1 MASRNEFDQL
11 TPGEK
16 RALLK
21 QLLERGAPT
30 GAASPSKDGVG
41 PGPNGVRD
49 TGPARRPASELPV
62 PSSAQERMWFLH
74 QLAPGAASY
83 NIARAVELS
92 GAVDARVLEAAL
104 RQLLARHEALRSVFP
119 SSEGRPLL
127 VMRPVPEQVLTTEEL
142 TAGAEQEALLSRRLR
157 EEATRPFDVEH
168 GPLHRFHL
176 FRLSPQRYV
185 FELVLHHLVL
195 DGWSYNVLMRELG
208 ELYTALGRQQAPRLA
223 PLPLEYADFAA
234 WQRTPAAQEREA
246 PHLEYWKRQLADA
259 PHVLELPTD
268 KPRPA
273 VRSEEGV
280 QTEPRPL
287 PASLTEALRAL
298 CRERQVTPFMV
309 LYAAFA
315 ALLHR
320 YSGQTDFC
328 VGTPVAGRTHLS
340 LEGVVGLFINTVVL
354 RSAVTSRTPFSTL
367 LSQARKTVLASYA
380 HQEAPF
386 ERVVEALQVERSL
399 GRTPL
404 VQVMFDLYQEE
415 RSLAEALPGLAAR
428 PVHVDTGTSQFD
440 LSLTVLESAAGFTLT
455 VQYSTELFE
464 AGTVQRMLEHYVR
477 LLEHALRAPDT
488 HVGALSL
495 LSPSERQQLLFSFND
510 TERPFDSEAT
520 LVSLFE
526 AQVERTPEAL
536 AVVAPDGSLT
546 FRELAEQASRLAAH
560 LVAAGAR
567 PESIVGLC
575 LERSLDAVVSLLAIF
590 MSGAGCLPLE
600 ASHPAARRAA
610 LLRQSGARL
619 VVSRPA
625 LFSGA
630 ELEVPL
636 VSPDMRGQEA
646 VLSAPPPRARAED
659 LAYLLYTSGSTGEPK
674 GAELTHRN
682 IVHAFASFDP
692 YYVTQPGDCWVACGS
707 FSFDMHLEEV
717 LFSLTRGARTVLR
730 EVGPLGLARDI
741 VRHGIT
747 HTVITPSSLS
757 TALEEPGALDA
768 FRSMKMI
775 ALGGE
780 SIPEQLVQQL
790 ALSRTSLINAYGPT
804 ETTIC
809 VVAEQVRAGQPVRL
823 GKPLARS
830 RAYVLDALGQPV
842 PLGVPGELYIGGLG
856 LGRGY
861 HGRPDLTAER
871 FVPDPFSGTPG
882 ARLYRTGDRVRWNP
896 DGSLSFLGRSDFQ
909 VKVRGVRV
917 ELEEVEAALLRQSG
931 VRQASVIT
939 RGSGRDMRLEAFLV
953 LENDSALAS
962 LRQSLARALPE
973 AMVPSRFHALSS
985 LPFTSSGKVDRKAL
999 AALPTEAAEA
1009 LSQGEPPRGPVEE
1022 LLAQLFCQVLGVEAV
1037 RREDNFFHLGGHS
1050 LSATRLV
1057 ARVRQAFGVELPLTA
1072 LFSSPS
1078 VAGLAHELSLLQGHG
1093 SVELPA
1099 PTPRPAD
1106 APPVLSPAQ
1115 ERLWFIQQLQPDSSA
1130 YHMPEAVELSGPLD
1144 SLALK
1149 QALRW
1154 LLARHPVLRL
1164 AVPSVEGTP
1173 APRLLPLPEQVLHRE
1188 SLSELPDASSHLEA
1202 RLRQEVDR
1210 SFDMAQGPLH
1220 RCWLW
1225 ELGPER
1231 HVLLLVFHH
1240 LLVDG
1245 LSLDILM
1252 RELGQAYSA
1261 FLLHREPSLPP
1272 VRLDNS
1278 SVALWLRSHPVLSR
1292 EQSQLDFWKRQLS
1305 DAPALLQ
1312 LPTDKPRPSVL
1323 SHQGGFRGYHPLPD
1337 SLSLA
1342 LRTFCRQHQ
1351 ATPFMVLYSAFAAL
1365 LHRYSGQDD
1374 FCVGTPVSGRTHPST
1389 EDVVGLLLNTVVLRS
1404 RLQPDASFSSLVA
1417 QVRSSTLEAIA
1428 HQDVPFERL
1437 VSALGVERSPSHS
1450 PLFQVMFDLNRVEHS
1465 LAGAFPGIQS
1475 LRRKLEFF
1483 NSPFDLTL
1491 TAIESPEGYE
1501 LFFQYSTE
1509 LFEAGTVQR
1518 MLEHYVRLLEHAL
1531 RAPDTHVGALSL
1543 LSPSERQ
1550 QLLFSFNDTERPFD
1564 SEATLVSL
1572 FEAQV
1577 ERTPEALAVVAPD
1590 GSLTFRELAEQ
1601 ASRLA
1606 AHLVAAGARP
1616 ESIVGLCLERSLESV
1631 VAPLAILMSGAACLP
1646 LEASHPAAR
1655 RASLLRQSGALLVIS
1670 RPALFSGVELE
1681 VPLLS
1686 PDVRAQDVRV
1696 QEAVLSAPP
1705 PRARADNLAYLLY
1718 TSGSTGE
1725 PKGVGLSHLN
1735 LVHAFASFDEHYATR
1750 PGDCW
1755 SASTSPSFDVHL
1767 EELFFCLTRG
1777 ARLLLRDVGPLGLAR
1792 DIVRHGITHV
1802 PITPSSLSTALEEPG
1817 ALEAFRSLSV
1827 LILGGEALPPQL
1839 VQQLALS
1846 RTRLLNMYGPTETT
1860 LGIISERILLGQPI
1874 RLGKPLAR
1882 SRAYVLDALGQPV
1895 PLGVPGEL
1903 YIGGLGLGRGYH
1915 GRPDLTAERFVPDP
1929 FSGTPGARLYRTG
1942 DRVRW
1947 NPDGSLSF
1955 LGRSDFQV
1963 KVRGVRIELE
1973 EVEAAL
1979 LRQSGVRQAS
1989 VITRGSGRD
1998 MRLEAFLVLEND
2010 SALASLRQSL
2020 ARALPE
2026 AMVPS
2031 RFHALSSLPFT
2042 SSGKVDRKA
2051 LAALAVDS
2059 GPTVMEGEAPRGH
2072 MEELLAQLF
2081 CQVLGVESVRREDN
2095 FFHLGGH
2102 SLSATRL
2109 VARVRQAFGVELP
2122 LTAFFSSPT
2131 VARLA
2136 HELSLLQGHGS
2147 IELPAPTALPEG
2159 APPVLSPAQ
2168 ERLWFIQQ
2176 LQPDSSAY
2184 HMPEAVEL
2192 SGPLDSLAL
2201 EQALRSLLARHPVLR
2216 LAVPSVDGTPAPRLL
2231 PLPEQVLHHE
2241 SADALSGEP
2250 ESLNRWLREKA
2261 LEPFSMESG
2270 PLYRFRLLRLGS
2282 ERHVLLLVF
2291 HHLLVDGLSLDI
2303 LMRELGQAYSAFR
2316 QHREPSLPPVRLD
2329 NSSVALWLRSQ
2340 PVLSRE
2346 QSQLDFWKHQLS
2358 DAPALLQLPTDKPR
2372 PSVLSHQG
2380 GFSGFHPLPSAL
2392 SQSLLAFCRQHQATP
2407 FMVLYSA
2414 FAALLHR
2421 YSGQDDFCVGTPV
2434 SGRTH
2439 PSSEDVVGLLL
2450 NTVVLRSRLQPDA
2463 SFSSL
2468 VSDVRAS
2475 SLEAFAH
2482 QDVPFERLVSA
2493 LGVERNTSHTP
2504 LFQVVFNLNRV
2515 EHALADALP
2524 GLHARPLQPDALGS
2538 PFELSFVVTESDQG
2552 YTLACRYSTELFEAG
2567 TIHRMLGHYQQL
2579 LAHALRVPDT
2589 RIDALSLLT
2598 DAERHRLL
2606 VEWNE
2611 THVGSSADACLH
2623 TLIEAQVARAPDVA
2637 AVRLGDEVL
2646 TYGELNRRANQLAH
2660 HLRRLG
2666 VGPEVRV
2673 GLGLE
2678 RSVEMVVGVL
2688 GILKAGGAYVP
2699 LDPSAPK
2706 ERLAFMLRDS
2716 RAPVLVT
2723 RRNLADSLSAPGV
2736 RMLCLDTHA
2745 PELALEPESNPLP
2758 LSGPEHLA
2766 YVIYTSGSTG
2776 MPKGVMIQHR
2786 SVVNLLAALEAA
2798 VYAGT
2803 QAPLRVSL
2811 NAPLS
2816 FDASV
2821 KQLIQL
2827 AHGHTLC
2834 IVPEEARGDVSA
2846 MLSCIERYRLDVLD
2860 CSPAH
2865 LRLLLDEGLGARPE
2879 SSPRRVLVGG
2889 EALSASTWAVLAH
2902 HPHIT
2907 FFNVYGPTECTVDTT
2922 ACAASSRP
2930 EGPSIGRPLRDVR
2943 VYVLDRNL
2951 HPVPV
2956 GVPGELFVGGAGLG
2970 RGYQERPDL
2979 TAEKFIPDPFS
2990 STPGARLYRTGDRV
3004 RYLPDGHLEY
3014 LERIDFQVKVRGF
3027 RIELGEVEAVLGQHP
3042 AVSEASVVV
3051 HEASPGD
3058 KRLVAFVVLGGAP
3071 VPEDELRA
3079 WLRKSLPEYMVPAA
3093 LVPLERMP
3101 LSRHG
3106 KVDRKALAVL
3116 AANVGS
3122 AATDGES
3129 PRGPVEELLA
3139 QLFCQVLGVETVRRE
3154 DDFFHLGGHSLTA
3167 TRLVARVRQAFGVE
3181 LPLVALFTSPT
3192 VAGLARELSSRQ
3204 GHGSAELPAPTPRP
3218 ADAPPVLSF
3227 AQERMWFLQQLRP
3240 DSHAYHIDGAV
3251 EIEGPL
3257 QVDALE
3263 QALRWLLER
3272 HPVLRLAVP
3281 SREGNPAPVLLPAP
3295 DRVLQLESLAEF
3307 PEPGARLAER
3317 LRQEVDRPFDMARGP
3332 LFRFWLWRLSS
3343 ERHALLLVFHH
3354 LLVDGSSMGILL
3366 RELGQAYSAFLQHQP
3381 PVLPAV
3387 LLDNSDIASW
3397 QRAPALLARE
3407 EAQLDYW
3414 RRQLSDA
3421 PRLLQL
3427 PTDKPRPSVLSDKGA
3442 STSSFRLPDS
3452 LSLALGALCRQHQ
3465 VTPFMVLHAAFSAL
3479 LFRYSGQQDM
3489 CVGVP
3494 VSGRTHPSSES
3505 VVGLFVNTVVLRS
3518 HLHPD
3523 ASFSSLLSQV
3533 RSTSLDAFAHQ
3544 DVPFEKLINSLGVE
3558 RSTSHSPLFQ
3568 VMFDLNRAEH
3578 SLADALPGLQVHPLR
3593 QDILSSPFDL
3603 SLTAVES
3610 PEGYEFFFQYSTEL
3624 FEAGTVQRMLE
3635 HYVRLLEHALRA
3647 PDTHVGALSLLSPS
3661 ERQQVLFSFNDTERP
3676 FDSEATLVSLFLAQA
3691 ERTPDAPA
3699 VVAPAGT
3706 LTFRELAEQSSRLAA
3721 HLAAAGAR
3729 PESIIGL
3736 CLERSLDAV
3745 VSLLAIFMSGAG
3757 CLPLEASHPA
3767 ARRAALL
3774 RQSGAHLVLSRP
3786 VLFSGVELPVPL
3798 VSPDVRAQEAVLASP
3813 PPRARA
3819 ENLAYLLYTSGSTG
3833 EPKGVE
3839 LTHRN
3844 VVHCFAAFDP
3854 YYATQ
3859 PGDCWACSGSLSF
3872 DIHLEEVLFSLTRGA
3887 RTVLREVG
3895 PLGLGRDIVRHG
3907 ITHTVITPSSLATAL
3922 EEPDALAAFRSL
3934 KVLVTG
3940 GEVLPD
3946 PLVQQLA
3953 LTKTKL
3959 VNTYGPTETSINVVA
3974 EHTLPERPVRLG
3986 RPLDRCR
3993 IYVLDER
4000 GEPVPPGVPGELY
4013 IGGTPLGRGY
4023 RGRPDLT
4030 AERFVPDPFSGTP
4043 GARLYRTGD
4052 RVRWNSDGSLSF
4064 LGRSDFQVKVRG
4076 VRIEL
4081 EEVEAALLRQSGV
4094 RQAAVITRGSGR
4106 DMRLEA
4112 FLVLENDSALA
4123 SLRQSLARSLP
4134 EAMVPSRFH
4143 ARTSLPFTSSG
4154 KVDRK
4159 ALAALPVDAAPEAL
4173 TQGEPPRGPV
4183 EELLAQLFR
4192 QVLGVETV
4200 SREDDFFH
4208 LGGHSLS
4215 ATRLVARV
4223 RQAFGVE
4230 LPLTTLFSSPSV
4242 AGLAHALS
4250 LLQGHGSAELPAPT
4264 PRPADAPPVLSFA
4277 QERMW
4282 FLQQLQPDSHAYH
4295 IDGALEV
4302 EGPLQID
4309 ALEQALHWLLERHP
4323 VLRLAVS
4330 AYEGQPLPRVLPVPD
4345 RVLQQES
4352 LAERPDASSR
4362 LMARLRLEVDRP
4374 FDMAQGPL
4382 FRFWL
4387 WRLSPERH
4395 ALLLVFHHLL
4405 VDGLSLDILMRELGQ
4420 AYSAFLQHQ
4429 PPILPAVL
4437 LDNSDIASWQRA
4449 PALLAREEAQL
4460 DYWRRQLSDAP
4471 RLLQLPTDKPRPSV
4485 LSDKGAS
4492 TSSFHLPESLSQA
4505 LGALCRQHQVTPFM
4519 VLHAAFSALLFRYC
4533 GQQDLCVGVPVSG
4546 RTHPSSESVVG
4557 LFVNTVVLRSHLRSD
4572 ASFSSLLS
4580 QVRSTSLDAFAHQ
4593 DVPFEKLVSTLGVE
4607 RSTSHSPLVQV
4618 AFVWNRLGHAMA
4630 DALPGL
4636 TTRAIELSSTASKF
4650 DLALIVLENGPSLEI
4665 SADFSTEL
4673 FEPGTVRRMQ
4683 EHYVRLLEHVLHAPD
4698 TRLDAL
4704 PLLSEPEREQVVRSF
4719 NETWRPFDTEATHA
4733 SLFQAQAA
4741 STPEALALS
4750 ARDGTF
4756 TYRQLDERATA
4767 LAHHLAALGAGPES
4781 VIGVCLERSSE
4792 LLVSLLAILKAGA
4805 AYLPLEV
4812 AHPASRRTALLRSAG
4827 ARWVVARPESFPE
4840 PLEGLTR
4847 VAPDARGASAP
4858 LRPAAPEN
4866 LALVLFTSG
4875 STGEPKAVALTHRN
4889 LCHLFAAADT
4899 GYPSRPGDTTL
4910 AAASVA
4916 FDVHV
4921 AELLYPLARGARVV
4935 LRETG
4940 PLGMARDILQHRATH
4955 LLATPSVITA
4965 ALEEPEAPDAF
4976 RQLTHL
4982 QLGGEAPPESLV
4994 QRLATGQLRL
5004 LNGYGP
5010 SENTC
5015 FTTLSPLVP
5024 GVPIRLGRPLDR
5036 VRLYVLDGLGQPT
5049 PPGVPGELYIGG
5061 EGLSRGYQG
5070 RPALTA
5076 ERFVPD
5082 PFSGT
5087 PGARLYRTGDRVR
5100 WNDDGT
5106 LGFLGRTD
5114 FQVKVRGVRIELE
5127 EVEAALLR
5135 QPGVRQAVVLARPH
5149 GRELRLEGFVAFAD
5163 DTALTGEALRQ
5174 ALAAVLP
5181 DAMVPSR
5188 LTVLSTLPLTPN
5200 GKVDRKALAAL
5211 PMEAPEAL
5219 PQGEPPRGPVEE
5231 LLAQL
5236 FCQVLGVE
5244 TVRRED
5250 DFFHL
5255 GGHSLSATRLVAR
5268 VRQSFGV
5275 ELPLTALFSSPTV
5288 AGLAARLGTAPG
5300 RKTERLLPPTG
5311 ERPSRVPASLVQERL
5326 WYALQLP
5333 EAPPFVV
5340 LLASVLEGAL
5350 DADALETALAAV
5362 VERNETLRTTFLLQ
5376 GETLFAQVNAETRPR
5391 LSRMDLSHLPP
5402 EESLSVA
5409 NDIAT
5414 RHGRQHFDL
5423 ARGPLY
5429 RFELLQMNA
5438 EGTRHVLIASL
5449 SHLVMDGLGMQAFL
5463 DELATAYRATLAG
5476 QSPALPPAVV
5486 QYSDFARWQRA
5497 PEHLR
5502 QLEESLESWKQAL
5515 ANAPPVLDLPLDFP
5529 RRAPALNANMR
5540 PVRLTLR
5547 AEHVTALKA
5556 LARQEGVST
5565 FTALLALTQA
5575 WLHRLSAQEHVVV
5588 ASPFSGR
5595 LLPETER
5602 MVGYF
5607 ANVLPL
5613 CTDVSGNPS
5622 FRTLLK
5628 RSRDVVLH
5636 ATTHQEVP
5644 FKRIVD
5650 AVQPDADRTA
5660 PPLAQALLMLDT
5672 FSAPGFAGLAMS
5684 DLEGEGIIPAYDVV
5698 VHLLEKTGGTLECT
5712 LATDGALFTPRT
5724 AERMSGAFEQLL
5736 SEVVRAPDAP
5746 LSRLS
5751 LLSPSQRAQVLES
5764 LDGGTHQV
5772 PAGACV
5778 HTLFEAQVRRTP
5790 DAPAVAHGPLTWS
5803 YAELNARAN
5812 LLASRLVAQG
5822 LRPEERVGVVMEP
5835 SAQGLAVLLGI
5846 LKAGGAYVPL
5856 DPGWPEPRKRLAL
5869 ERAGVKRLW
5878 VDAALKEAHEG
5889 LVPLVEVPPQPEQLA
5904 GESGPGPRAVPDSQL
5919 AYIIFTSGST
5929 GEPKGVM
5936 VEHRSVVNHNLAIAV
5951 RFGLRPGDRML
5962 QFAPLSFDAAAEDL
5976 YPPLAVGAT
5985 VVMRNGLLPAHAL
5998 TPYLEQ
6004 EDITVISLP
6013 PTYIEEWIRQMDALG
6028 QRVPARLHLLA
6039 PGGDVLKRE
6048 TYEGWLR
6055 VGGAHAPWL
6064 NVYGP
6069 TECTI
6074 TSATCDIPGAEG
6086 VGTAATFPIGRPIPR
6101 VRIYLLDEYLEP
6113 VLPGLP
6119 GKVYIGGAAL
6129 SRGYLGAPE
6138 MTAER
6143 FVPDPFA
6150 AEPGARMYHT
6160 GDLARMQSDGRLR
6173 FLGRAD
6179 HQVKIR
6185 GFRVELS
6192 EIENCL
6198 RRFPEVEEA
6207 VVLARTSAAGLQQL
6221 CAWVQ
6226 APTSVRADALRAH
6239 VAAELP
6245 AYMVPAAFVVL
6256 ERLPV
6261 NNNGKVDRQA
6271 LPSPESV
6278 PTTEPENAE
6287 AMQEMAFRSTL
6298 EMRLQRLWSELLHQP
6313 DVGPEDDFF
6322 QLGGDSL
6329 LAMRMLGRMEE
6340 EFGMPVPLATLFQTP
6355 VLKDTADALQELLA
6369 EGGSPSS
6376 VVRLHG
6382 PDVPADAPALFLF
6395 HPGDGELHY
6404 YRHLTP
6410 LLEPRLRCFGIQAPE
6425 TISQRTFATFAERIE
6440 AYVADIRAVQP
6451 HGPYRLLGYSFGGYP
6466 AYGVAAALEAAG
6478 ERVELLAMIDTITT
6492 DIMKEVEPVR
6502 LAPELGI
6509 ATMFE
6514 VMDANLE
6521 RELAPLSQEARWEH
6535 VAARARERGAVAA
6548 HFTGKDLARMSRMI
6562 DEVLPPQISGWPVPR
6577 LEHARLLFFRASST
6591 PTKDET
6597 LGWSQYV
6604 PRERIELVVLPGG
6617 HSSALE
6623 QPGVRELVSR
6633 LLAALG

>member
-1 MASRNEFDQL
+1 MASRNELDQL

-21 QLLERGAPT
+21 QLLERGPQK
-30 GAASPSKDGVG
+30 AAL
-41 PGPNGVRD
+41 NAARD
-49 TGPARRPASELPV
+49 TGPVRRPANAPPV

-83 NIARAVELS
+83 NIPRAVELR
-92 GAVDARVLEAAL
+92 GALEAQVLEAAL
-104 RQLLARHEALRSVFP
+104 QQLLARHEALRSVFP

-127 VMRPVPEQVLTTEEL
+127 AMRPVPARVLVTEDL
-142 TAGAEQEALLSRRLR
+142 TDEAGQDTRLSRRLH

-168 GPLHRFHL
+168 GPLYRFHL
-176 FRLSPQRYV
+176 FRLAPDRHV
-185 FELVLHHLVL
+185 FGLVIHHLVL

-208 ELYTALGRQQAPRLA
+208 GLYSALSRQQAPQLA

-234 WQRTPAAQEREA
+234 WQRTPAATEREA
-246 PHLEYWKRQLADA
+246 PHLDYWKQQLADA

-273 VRSEEGV
+273 VRKEEGV

-287 PASLTEALRAL
+287 PPSLTEAVRAL

-309 LYAAFA
+309 FHAAFA

-320 YSGQTDFC
+320 YSRQTDFC
-328 VGTPVAGRTHLS
+328 VGTPVAGRTHLAV
-340 LEGVVGLFINTVVL
+340 EGLVGLFINTVVL
-354 RSAVTSRTPFSTL
+354 RGTVTSHTPFSSL
-367 LSQARKTVLASYA
+367 LSQSRERVLAAYA

-415 RSLAEALPGLAAR
+415 RSLAEALSGLSAR

-440 LSLTVLESAAGFTLT
+440 LSLTVIESAAGFTLT

-464 AGTVQRMLEHYVR
+464 AGTIQRMLEHYPR
-477 LLEHALRAPDT
+477 LLAHALRAPGT
-488 HVGALSL
+488 HVGALAL
-495 LSPSERQQLLFSFND
+495 LSEAEREQLLVSFND

-520 LVSLFE
+520 LVSLFLE
-526 AQVERTPEAL
+526 QAARTPEAT
-536 AVVAPDGSLT
+536 AVVASDGTLS
-546 FRELAEQASRLAAH
+546 FRELAGQASRLAAH
-560 LVAAGAR
+560 LSAAGAR
-567 PESIVGLC
+567 PESVVGLC
-575 LERSLDAVVSLLAIF
+575 LERSLDAVVSLLAIL

-600 ASHPAARRAA
+600 ASHPATRRAA

-619 VVSRPA
+619 VVSRPE

-630 ELEVPL
+630 ELTVPL
-636 VSPDMRGQEA
+636 VSPDVRAHEA
-646 VLSAPPPRARAED
+646 VPSAPLHRARAEN

-692 YYVTQPGDCWVACGS
+692 YYVTQPGECWAACGS
-707 FSFDMHLEEV
+707 FTFDMHLEEV

-747 HTVITPSSLS
+747 HAVLTPSSLT
-757 TALEEPGALDA
+757 TALEEPGALEA

-780 SIPEQLVQQL
+780 AIPEQLVQQL
-790 ALSRTSLINAYGPT
+790 ALTRTSLINAYGPT

-809 VVAEQVRAGQPVRL
+809 VVAEPVLPGQPVRL
-823 GKPLARS
+823 GQPLARS
-830 RAYVLDALGQPV
+830 RAYVLDELGQPV
-842 PLGVPGELYIGGLG
+842 PIGVPGELYIGGQG

-861 HGRPDLTAER
+861 RGRPELTAER
-871 FVPDPFSGTPG
+871 FVPDPFSSTPG
-882 ARLYRTGDRVRWNP
+882 ARLYRTGDRARWSA
-896 DGSLSFLGRSDFQ
+896 DGALSFLGRSDFQ

-917 ELEEVEAALLRQSG
+917 ELEEVEAALLRQPG
-931 VRQASVIT
+931 VRQAAVIT

-953 LENDSALAS
+953 LESETAPGS
-962 LRQSLARALPE
+962 VRQSLARSLPE
-973 AMVPSRFHALSS
+973 AMVPSRFHALSV
-985 LPFTSSGKVDRKAL
+985 LPFTTSGKVDRKAL
-999 AALPTEAAEA
+999 AALPVEAPESSA
-1009 LSQGEPPRGPVEE
+1009 QGEPPRGPVEE
-1022 LLAQLFCQVLGVEAV
+1022 LLAQLFGQVLGAETV
-1037 RREDNFFHLGGHS
+1037 RREDSFFHLGGHS

-1057 ARVRQAFGVELPLTA
+1057 ARVRQAFGVELPLAA

-1078 VAGLAHELSLLQGHG
+1078 VAGLAQELSQRQGHG
-1093 SVELPA
+1093 PAELPA
-1099 PTPRPAD
+1099 PTPLPVD

-1144 SLALK
+1144 SNALE

-1164 AVPSVEGTP
+1164 AIPAHDGAP
-1173 APRLLPLPEQVLHRE
+1173 APLLLPLPEQVLLHE
-1188 SLSELPDASSHLEA
+1188 SPGDMTEASAS
-1202 RLRQEVDR
+1202 LRQEVDR
-1210 SFDMAQGPLH
+1210 PFDVARGPLY
-1220 RCWLW
+1220 RFRL
-1225 ELGPER
+1225 LKLAPER

-1245 LSLDILM
+1245 LSLDVLM
-1252 RELGQAYSA
+1252 RELAQAYAS
-1261 FLLHREPSLPP
+1261 FLQHRPPSLPP
-1272 VRLDNS
+1272 VLLDNS
-1278 SVALWLRSHPVLSR
+1278 SVALWLRSQPVLSR
-1292 EQSQLDFWKRQLS
+1292 QDSQLDFWKRQLS

-1323 SHQGGFRGYHPLPD
+1323 SHQGGFHGYHPLPAA
-1337 SLSLA
+1337 LSHE
-1342 LRTFCRQHQ
+1342 LRAFCRQHQ
-1351 ATPFMVLYSAFAAL
+1351 ATPFMVLYAAFASL

-1374 FCVGTPVSGRTHPST
+1374 FCVGTPVSGRTHPSV
-1389 EDVVGLLLNTVVLRS
+1389 EGVVGLLLNTVVLRT
-1404 RLQPDASFSSLVA
+1404 RFPQDASFSSLLS

-1437 VSALGVERSPSHS
+1437 VSALGIERSTSHS

-1465 LAGAFPGIQS
+1465 LASAFPGLQG
-1475 LRRKLEFF
+1475 LRQKLEFF

-1518 MLEHYVRLLEHAL
+1518 MLEHYVRLLEHAV
-1531 RAPDTHVGALSL
+1531 RAPGTRVGALSL
-1543 LSPSERQ
+1543 LSEAERQ
-1550 QLLFSFNDTERPFD
+1550 QVLRSFNDTERPFD
-1564 SEATLVSL
+1564 SEATVVSL
-1572 FEAQV
+1572 FLEQAA
-1577 ERTPEALAVVAPD
+1577 RTPDAPAVVAPE
-1590 GSLTFRELAEQ
+1590 GTLTFRELSERS
-1601 ASRLA
+1601 SRLA
-1606 AHLVAAGARP
+1606 AHLSAAGAGP
-1616 ESIVGLCLERSLESV
+1616 ESVVGLCLERSLDAV
-1631 VAPLAILMSGAACLP
+1631 VVPLAILMSGAGCLP

-1655 RASLLRQSGALLVIS
+1655 RAALLRQSGARLVVS
-1670 RPALFSGVELE
+1670 RPERFSGVALD
-1681 VPLLS
+1681 VPLVS
-1686 PDVRAQDVRV
+1686 PEAGVDAAASPPHRAH
-1696 QEAVLSAPP
+1696 AG
-1705 PRARADNLAYLLY
+1705 NLAYLLY

-1725 PKGVGLSHLN
+1725 PKGVELTHRN
-1735 LVHAFASFDEHYATR
+1735 LVHAFAAFEPYYATQ

-1755 SASTSPSFDVHL
+1755 AASTSPSFDVHL
-1767 EELFFCLTRG
+1767 EELFFSLTRG
-1777 ARLLLRDVGPLGLAR
+1777 ARIVLREVGPLGLAR
-1792 DIVRHGITHV
+1792 DILRHGITHV
-1802 PITPSSLSTALEEPG
+1802 PITPSSLATALEEPG
-1817 ALEAFRSLSV
+1817 ALESFRSLKV
-1827 LILGGEALPPQL
+1827 LILGGEALPEQL
-1839 VQQLALS
+1839 VQQLALT
-1846 RTRLLNMYGPTETT
+1846 RTSLLNMYGPTETT
-1860 LGIISERILLGQPI
+1860 LGIISERVLPGQPV
-1874 RLGKPLAR
+1874 RLGRPLAR
-1882 SRAYVLDALGQPV
+1882 SCAYVLDAHGQPV
-1895 PLGVPGEL
+1895 PAGVPGEL
-1903 YIGGLGLGRGYH
+1903 YIGGQGLGRGYR

-1929 FSGTPGARLYRTG
+1929 FSGDPGARLYRTG

-1947 NPDGSLSF
+1947 NGDGSLSF
-1955 LGRSDFQV
+1955 LGRTDFQV

-1979 LRQSGVRQAS
+1979 LRQSGVRQAAA
-1989 VITRGSGRD
+1989 ITLGSGRD
-1998 MRLEAFLVLEND
+1998 MRLEAFVVLENEP
-2010 SALASLRQSL
+2010 ALASLRQSL
-2020 ARALPE
+2020 ARALPG

-2031 RFHALSSLPFT
+2031 RFHVLPSLPFS
-2042 SSGKVDRKA
+2042 SSGKVDRKV
-2051 LAALAVDS
+2051 LSSLAVDA
-2059 GPTVMEGEAPRGH
+2059 GPMATEGGTPRGYV
-2072 MEELLAQLF
+2072 EELLAQLF
-2081 CQVLGVESVRREDN
+2081 GQVLGVETVRREDS

-2122 LTAFFSSPT
+2122 LTALFSSPT
-2131 VARLA
+2131 VAGLA
-2136 HELSLLQGHGS
+2136 QELSQRQGHGPA
-2147 IELPAPTALPEG
+2147 ELPAPTPLPAD

-2176 LQPDSSAY
+2176 LKPDSSAY

-2192 SGPLDSLAL
+2192 SGPLDSNAL
-2201 EQALRSLLARHPVLR
+2201 EQTLRWLLARHPVLR
-2216 LAVPSVDGTPAPRLL
+2216 LAVPAHDGAPAPVLL
-2231 PLPEQVLHHE
+2231 PLPEQVLLHE
-2241 SADALSGEP
+2241 SAEAPFNAEALD
-2250 ESLNRWLREKA
+2250 RWLREKA
-2261 LEPFSMESG
+2261 LEPFSMETG
-2270 PLYRFRLLRLGS
+2270 PLHRFRLLKLAP

-2291 HHLLVDGLSLDI
+2291 HHLLVDGLSLDV
-2303 LMRELGQAYSAFR
+2303 LMRELGQAYASFL
-2316 QHREPSLPPVRLD
+2316 QHQPPALPPVLLD

-2346 QSQLDFWKHQLS
+2346 AAQLDFWKRQLS

-2380 GFSGFHPLPSAL
+2380 GFSGFHPLPAAL
-2392 SQSLLAFCRQHQATP
+2392 SRELRAFSRQHQATP
-2407 FMVLYSA
+2407 FMVLYAA
-2414 FAALLHR
+2414 FASLLHR

-2439 PSSEDVVGLLL
+2439 PSTEGVVGLLL
-2450 NTVVLRSRLQPDA
+2450 NTVVLRTRLAPDA
-2463 SFSSL
+2463 SFASL
-2468 VSDVRAS
+2468 LAHVRAS

-2493 LGVERNTSHTP
+2493 LGVERSTSHTP

-2524 GLHARPLQPDALGS
+2524 GLQARALQPDALGS
-2538 PFELSFVVTESDQG
+2538 PFELSFVVTESAQG

-2567 TIHRMLGHYQQL
+2567 TPRRMLEHYEQL
-2579 LAHALRVPDT
+2579 LTHALRAPET
-2589 RIDALSLLT
+2589 RAGALPLLT
-2598 DAERHRLL
+2598 DTERHRLL
-2606 VEWNE
+2606 VEWNQ
-2611 THVGSSADACLH
+2611 THAGHASDECLP
-2623 TLIEAQVARAPDVA
+2623 TLIEAQVLRAPHVD

-2673 GLGLE
+2673 GLCLE
-2678 RSVEMVVGVL
+2678 RSVEQIVGVL
-2688 GILKAGGAYVP
+2688 AILKAGGAYVP
-2699 LDPSAPK
+2699 FEPSTPK

-2723 RRNLADSLSAPGV
+2723 RRKLAEGLSAPGV
-2736 RMLCLDTHA
+2736 HPLCLDA
-2745 PELALEPESNPLP
+2745 LGPELAREPESNPLP

-2786 SVVNLLAALEAA
+2786 SVVNLLAALETA
-2798 VYAGT
+2798 VYSGSH
-2803 QAPLRVSL
+2803 APLRVSL

-2834 IVPEEARGDVSA
+2834 IVPEEARSDVSA
-2846 MLSCIERYRLDVLD
+2846 MRSYIERYRLDVLD

-2865 LRLLLDEGLGARPE
+2865 LRLLLEEGLGARPE
-2879 SSPRRVLVGG
+2879 VSPRRVLVGG
-2889 EALSASTWAVLAH
+2889 EALSASTWSVLAH

-2922 ACAASSRP
+2922 ACAANDRP

-2956 GVPGELFVGGAGLG
+2956 GVPGELFIGGAGLG

-3027 RIELGEVEAVLGQHP
+3027 RIEPGEVEAVLGQHP

-3051 HEASPGD
+3051 HEDSAGD
-3058 KRLVAFVVLGGAP
+3058 KRLVAFLVPRGEP
-3071 VPEDELRA
+3071 VPESELRT
-3079 WLRKSLPEYMVPAA
+3079 WMKQSLPDYMVPAA
-3093 LVPLERMP
+3093 LVALERMP

-3106 KVDRKALAVL
+3106 KVDRKALAAL
-3116 AANVGS
+3116 AVDVGP
-3122 AATDGES
+3122 TVTKGEA
-3129 PRGPVEELLA
+3129 PRGAVEELLA
-3139 QLFCQVLGVETVRRE
+3139 RLFGQVLGVETVHRE
-3154 DDFFHLGGHSLTA
+3154 ADFFHLGGHSLTA
-3167 TRLVARVRQAFGVE
+3167 TRLVSRVRQAFGIE

-3192 VAGLARELSSRQ
+3192 VAGLAREVSRRQ
-3204 GHGSAELPAPTPRP
+3204 GHGQAELPAPTPRP

-3251 EIEGPL
+3251 EVDGPL
-3257 QVDALE
+3257 RADALE
-3263 QALRWLLER
+3263 QALRWLLAR

-3281 SREGNPAPVLLPAP
+3281 SQEGNPAPVLLPVP
-3295 DRVLQLESLAEF
+3295 ERVLHQESLAEL
-3307 PEPGARLAER
+3307 PDHKERLAER
-3317 LRQEVDRPFDMARGP
+3317 LRQEVDRPFSMETGP
-3332 LFRFWLWRLSS
+3332 LYRFWLWRLSP

-3354 LLVDGSSMGILL
+3354 LLVDGLSMGILL
-3366 RELGQAYSAFLQHQP
+3366 RELGQAYAAFLQHQAP
-3381 PVLPAV
+3381 ALPAPS
-3387 LLDNSDIASW
+3387 LDNSDIAAW
-3397 QRAPALLARE
+3397 QRTPSLLARE
-3407 EAQLDYW
+3407 QSQLLYW
-3414 RRQLSDA
+3414 HSQLADA

-3427 PTDKPRPSVLSDKGA
+3427 PTDKPRPSVLSDSGA
-3442 STSSFRLPDS
+3442 STPSLRLSPA
-3452 LSLALGALCRQHQ
+3452 LSQALGSLCRQHQ
-3465 VTPFMVLHAAFSAL
+3465 VTPFMALHAAFSAL
-3479 LFRYSGQQDM
+3479 LLRYCGQQDL

-3494 VSGRTHPSSES
+3494 VSGRTHPSSEP
-3505 VVGLFVNTVVLRS
+3505 VVGLFVNTLVLRS
-3518 HLHPD
+3518 QPRPD
-3523 ASFSSLLSQV
+3523 VSFASLLAQV
-3533 RSTSLDAFAHQ
+3533 RASSLDAFAHQ
-3544 DVPFEKLINSLGVE
+3544 DVPFEKLISHLGVE
-3558 RSTSHSPLFQ
+3558 RSTNHSPLFQ
-3568 VMFDLNRAEH
+3568 VMFDLNRSEH
-3578 SLADALPGLQVHPLR
+3578 SLADALPGLQVRPLR

-3603 SLTAVES
+3603 SLTATES

-3635 HYVRLLEHALRA
+3635 HYVRLLEHAVRA
-3647 PDTHVGALSLLSPS
+3647 PDTHLGALSLLSDT
-3661 ERQQVLFSFNDTERP
+3661 ERQQVVRSFNDTERP
-3676 FDSEATLVSLFLAQA
+3676 FDSEATVVSLFLEQVA
-3691 ERTPDAPA
+3691 RTPDAPA
-3699 VVAPAGT
+3699 VVAPEGT

-3721 HLAAAGAR
+3721 HLSAAGAG
-3729 PESIIGL
+3729 PESVVGL

-3745 VSLLAIFMSGAG
+3745 VSLFAIFMSGAG

-3767 ARRAALL
+3767 ARRAAML
-3774 RQSGAHLVLSRP
+3774 RQSGARLVLSRP
-3786 VLFSGVELPVPL
+3786 ALFSGVTLDVPL
-3798 VSPDVRAQEAVLASP
+3798 VSPDVRASEAVPST
-3813 PPRARA
+3813 PPRRA
-3819 ENLAYLLYTSGSTG
+3819 HAGNLAYLLYTSGSTG

-3895 PLGLGRDIVRHG
+3895 PLGLGRDIVHHG

-3922 EEPDALAAFRSL
+3922 EEPGALESFRSL

-3946 PLVQQLA
+3946 PLVQQLS

-3974 EHTLPERPVRLG
+3974 EFVPQDRPVRLG

-4000 GEPVPPGVPGELY
+4000 GEPVPPGVPGELF

-4030 AERFVPDPFSGTP
+4030 AERFIPDPFSGDP

-4052 RVRWNSDGSLSF
+4052 RVRWNGDGSLSF
-4064 LGRSDFQVKVRG
+4064 LGRTDFQVKVRG

-4081 EEVEAALLRQSGV
+4081 EEVEAALLRQPGV
-4094 RQAAVITRGSGR
+4094 RQAAVIIRGSGR

-4112 FLVLENDSALA
+4112 FLVLESEAALPP
-4123 SLRQSLARSLP
+4123 LRQSLARALP

-4143 ARTSLPFTSSG
+4143 ALPALPFTTSG

-4159 ALAALPVDAAPEAL
+4159 ALAALPVETHDAPA
-4173 TQGEPPRGPV
+4173 QGEAPRGPV
-4183 EELLAQLFR
+4183 EELLAQLFS

-4200 SREDDFFH
+4200 RREEDFFH

-4223 RQAFGVE
+4223 RQAFGAE
-4230 LPLTTLFSSPSV
+4230 LPLSALFSSPTV
-4242 AGLAHALS
+4242 AGLAREVS
-4250 LLQGHGSAELPAPT
+4250 RRQGQGPAELPAPT
-4264 PRPADAPPVLSFA
+4264 PLPADAPPVLSFA

-4295 IDGALEV
+4295 IDGAVEV
-4302 EGPLQID
+4302 DGPLRAD
-4309 ALEQALHWLLERHP
+4309 ALEHALRWLLARHP

-4330 AYEGQPLPRVLPVPD
+4330 AHEGHPLPRVLPVPEQ
-4345 RVLQQES
+4345 VLQQES
-4352 LAERPDASSR
+4352 LAGLPEAASR
-4362 LMARLRLEVDRP
+4362 LTARLRQEADRP

-4382 FRFWL
+4382 YRFWL

-4405 VDGLSLDILMRELGQ
+4405 VDGLSLDILLRELGQ
-4420 AYSAFLQHQ
+4420 AYAAFLQHQ
-4429 PPILPAVL
+4429 APALPAPSL
-4437 LDNSDIASWQRA
+4437 GNSDIAAWQRT
-4449 PALLAREEAQL
+4449 PSLLAREQSQL
-4460 DYWRRQLSDAP
+4460 LFWHSQLADAP

-4485 LSDKGAS
+4485 LSDSGAS
-4492 TSSFHLPESLSQA
+4492 TPSLRLSPSLSQA
-4505 LGALCRQHQVTPFM
+4505 LGSLCRQHQVTPFM
-4519 VLHAAFSALLFRYC
+4519 ALHAAFSALLLRYC

-4546 RTHPSSESVVG
+4546 RTHPSSEPVVG
-4557 LFVNTVVLRSHLRSD
+4557 LFVNTLVLRSQPRPD
-4572 ASFSSLLS
+4572 ASFASLLA
-4580 QVRSTSLDAFAHQ
+4580 QVRASSLDAFAHQ
-4593 DVPFEKLVSTLGVE
+4593 DVPFEKLISHLGVE
-4607 RSTSHSPLVQV
+4607 RSSHHSPLVQV
-4618 AFVWNRLGHAMA
+4618 AFVWNRISQSMA

-4636 TTRAIELSSTASKF
+4636 ATRPIELSSTASKF
-4650 DLALIVLENGPSLEI
+4650 DLALIVLENGSSLEI

-4673 FEPGTVRRMQ
+4673 FEASTVQRML
-4683 EHYVRLLEHVLHAPD
+4683 EHYVRLLEHALRAPD
-4698 TRLDAL
+4698 THLEAL
-4704 PLLSEPEREQVVRSF
+4704 TLLSEPEREQVVRSF
-4719 NETWRPFDTEATHA
+4719 NDTERPFESATYA
-4733 SLFQAQAA
+4733 SLFQAQATRA
-4741 STPEALALS
+4741 PEAPALL
-4750 ARDGTF
+4750 ARDGAL
-4756 TYRQLDERATA
+4756 TYGQLDERATA
-4767 LAHHLAALGAGPES
+4767 LAHELAALGAGPES
-4781 VIGVCLERSSE
+4781 VIGVCLERTSE

-4805 AYLPLEV
+4805 AYLPLEL
-4812 AHPASRRTALLRSAG
+4812 AHPAPRRTALLRAAG
-4827 ARWVVARPESFPE
+4827 ARLVVARPESFPE
-4840 PLEGLTR
+4840 PVEGVTC
-4847 VAPDARGASAP
+4847 VSPSARGASAP
-4858 LRPAAPEN
+4858 LRPATPEN

-4889 LCHLFAAADT
+4889 LSHLFAAADA

-4955 LLATPSVITA
+4955 LLATPSVISA
-4965 ALEEPEAPDAF
+4965 ALEEPEAPEAL
-4976 RQLTHL
+4976 RVLAWL

-5010 SENTC
+5010 GENTC
-5015 FTTLSPLVP
+5015 FTTLSPLRP
-5024 GVPIRLGRPLDR
+5024 GAPIRLGRPLDR

-5049 PPGVPGELYIGG
+5049 PPGVPGELYLGG
-5061 EGLSRGYQG
+5061 EGLARGYHG
-5070 RPALTA
+5070 RPGLTA

-5100 WNDDGT
+5100 WNGDGS
-5106 LGFLGRTD
+5106 LSFLGRTD

-5135 QPGVRQAVVLARPH
+5135 QPGVRQAAVLARPH
-5149 GRELRLEGFVAFAD
+5149 GKELRLEGFA
-5163 DTALTGEALRQ
+5163 ALEDATSGNAETLRQ
-5174 ALAAVLP
+5174 ALASVLP

-5188 LTVLSTLPLTPN
+5188 LTVLSSLPLTAN
-5200 GKVDRKALAAL
+5200 GKVDRQALAAL
-5211 PMEAPEAL
+5211 PVETHEAPA
-5219 PQGEPPRGPVEE
+5219 QGEPPRGPVEE

-5236 FCQVLGVE
+5236 FSQVLGVE
-5244 TVRRED
+5244 TVRREE

-5268 VRQSFGV
+5268 VRQAFGV

-5288 AGLAARLGTAPG
+5288 AGLAARLGVAPG
-5300 RKTERLLPPTG
+5300 RKAERLLPPEG
-5311 ERPSRVPASLVQERL
+5311 ERPTSVPASLVQERL

-5340 LLASVLEGAL
+5340 MLASVLEGAL
-5350 DADALETALAAV
+5350 DAGALETALAAV
-5362 VERNETLRTTFLLQ
+5362 VERNETLRSTFVLR
-5376 GETLFAQVNAETRPR
+5376 GETLFAQVAPPARPR
-5391 LSRMDLSHLPP
+5391 LLRTDLSHLPD
-5402 EESLSVA
+5402 EESLAVA

-5414 RHGRQHFDL
+5414 RHGGQHFDL

-5429 RFELLQMNA
+5429 RFELLQLDA
-5438 EGTRHVLIASL
+5438 AGTRHVLIASL
-5449 SHLVMDGLGMQAFL
+5449 SHLVLDGLGMQAFL
-5463 DELATAYRATLAG
+5463 DELAEAYRAALAG
-5476 QSPALPPAVV
+5476 RSPVLPPAPV
-5486 QYSDFARWQRA
+5486 QYSDFARWQRG

-5502 QLEESLESWKQAL
+5502 QVEESLESWKQAL
-5515 ANAPPVLDLPLDFP
+5515 AHAPPVLDLPLDFP

-5540 PVRLTLR
+5540 PVHLTLG
-5547 AEHVTALKA
+5547 AGSVAGLKA

-5575 WLHRLSAQEHVVV
+5575 WLHRLSGQEHVVV

-5607 ANVLPL
+5607 TNVLPL
-5613 CTDVSGNPS
+5613 CTDVSGEPS
-5622 FRTLLK
+5622 FRALLK

-5636 ATTHQEVP
+5636 ATTHQEIP

-5650 AVQPDADRTA
+5650 AVQPDAARTA
-5660 PPLAQALLMLDT
+5660 PPLAQALLLLDT
-5672 FSAPGFAGLAMS
+5672 FTAPRFAGLSMS
-5684 DLEGEGIIPAYDVV
+5684 DLAGEGIIPAYDVV
-5698 VHLLEKTGGTLECT
+5698 VHVVEKSGAMECT

-5736 SEVVRAPDAP
+5736 SEVLRAPDAP
-5746 LSRLS
+5746 LSRLP
-5751 LLSPSQRAQVLES
+5751 LLSARQRQQVLEA
-5764 LDGGTHQV
+5764 LDGGTQQV

-5790 DAPAVAHGPLTWS
+5790 EAPAVAHGATTWS

-5812 LLASRLVAQG
+5812 LLASRLLERG

-5856 DPGWPEPRKRLAL
+5856 DPGWPEARKRLAL
-5869 ERAGVKRLW
+5869 ERAGARCLW

-5889 LVPLVEVPPQPEQLA
+5889 LVPLVEVPPQPEQVL
-5904 GESGPGPRAVPDSQL
+5904 GELGPGPRPVSGAQL

-5936 VEHRSVVNHNLAIAV
+5936 VEHRSVVNHNLAIAA

-5985 VVMRNGLLPAHAL
+5985 VVMRNGLVPAHAL
-5998 TPYLEQ
+5998 TPSLEQ
-6004 EDITVISLP
+6004 EDITIISLP
-6013 PTYIEEWIRQMDALG
+6013 PTYIEEWVRQMGALG
-6028 QRVPARLHLLA
+6028 QRVPARLRLLA

-6048 TYEGWLR
+6048 TYEAWLG

-6074 TSATCDIPGAEG
+6074 TSATCAIPGDEG
-6086 VGTAATFPIGRPIPR
+6086 VGTDATFPIGRPIPR
-6101 VRIYLLDEYLEP
+6101 VRFYLLDEHLEP

-6129 SRGYLGAPE
+6129 SRGYLGAPD

-6143 FVPDPFA
+6143 FQPDPFS

-6160 GDLARMQSDGRLR
+6160 GDLARLQPDGRLR

-6185 GFRVELS
+6185 GFRIELS

-6207 VVLARTSAAGLQQL
+6207 VVLARTSETGLQQL

-6226 APTSVRADALRAH
+6226 APATVKADALRAH

-6245 AYMVPAAFVVL
+6245 AYMMPAAFVVM
-6256 ERLPV
+6256 EQLPI
-6261 NNNGKVDRQA
+6261 NNNGKVDKRA
-6271 LPSPESV
+6271 LPSPEST
-6278 PTTEPENAE
+6278 PAAPPETPA
-6287 AMQEMAFRSTL
+6287 ASQELAFRSTL
-6298 EMRLQRLWSELLHQP
+6298 EMRLQRLWCEVLHRAE
-6313 DVGPEDDFF
+6313 VGAGDDFF

-6329 LAMRMLGRMEE
+6329 LAMRLLGRMEE
-6340 EFGMPVPLATLFQTP
+6340 EFGMPVPLATLFQSP
-6355 VLKDTADALQELLA
+6355 VLKDAADALGELLA

-6404 YRHLTP
+6404 YRQLTP
-6410 LLEPRLRCFGIQAPE
+6410 LLEPHLRCFGIQAPE
-6425 TISQRTFATFAERIE
+6425 TLSPRTFATFAERIE

-6451 HGPYRLLGYSFGGYP
+6451 HGPYRLLGHSFGGYP

-6478 ERVELLAMIDTITT
+6478 ETVELLAMIDTIT
-6492 DIMKEVEPVR
+6492 DHVMKEVEPVQ
-6502 LAPELGI
+6502 LAPDLGI
-6509 ATMFE
+6509 AKMFE
-6514 VMDANLE
+6514 VLSEELE
-6521 RELAPLSQEARWEH
+6521 RELAPLPRDERWER
-6535 VAARARERGAVAA
+6535 VAARARAAGAVAA
-6548 HFTGKDLARMSRMI
+6548 HFTGKDLARLSRML
-6562 DEVLPPQISGWPVPR
+6562 ELLPPQIPGWPVPELPR
-6577 LEHARLLFFRASST
+6577 ARLRFFRASGT
-6591 PTKDET
+6591 PTQDQT
-6597 LGWSQYV
+6597 LGWSRYV
-6604 PRERIELVVLPGG
+6604 PLERIDVVVLPGG

-6623 QPGVRELVSR
+6623 HPGVKDFVAR
-6633 LLAALG
+6633 LLALLGAGEARAAG

>member
-1 MASRNEFDQL
+1 MASSKEFDLL

-21 QLLERGAPT
+21 QLLERGPAGSRPNV
-30 GAASPSKDGVG
+30 ARDVG
-41 PGPNGVRD
+41 PV
-49 TGPARRPASELPV
+49 RRPANEPPV

-92 GAVDARVLEAAL
+92 GAVEAPVLETAL
-104 RQLLARHEALRSVFP
+104 RQLLARHEALRSAFP

-127 VMRPVPEQVLTTEEL
+127 TIRPVPEQVLTLEDL
-142 TAGAEQEALLSRRLR
+142 TAGGEARLPHR
-157 EEATRPFDVEH
+157 LHEEATRPFDVEH
-168 GPLHRFHL
+168 GPLYRFHL
-176 FRLSPQRYV
+176 LRLAPDRHV

-208 ELYTALGRQQAPRLA
+208 ELYTALSRQQAPRLA

-234 WQRTPAAQEREA
+234 WQRTPAALEREA
-246 PHLEYWKRQLADA
+246 PHLDYWKQQLADA

-273 VRSEEGV
+273 VRLEEGV
-280 QTEPRPL
+280 QTEPRLL
-287 PASLTEALRAL
+287 PASLTEAVRAL
-298 CRERQVTPFMV
+298 GRERQVTPFMV
-309 LYAAFA
+309 FYAAFA

-320 YSGQTDFC
+320 YSRQTDFC
-328 VGTPVAGRTHLS
+328 VGTPVAGRTHLAV
-340 LEGVVGLFINTVVL
+340 EGLVGLFINTVVL
-354 RSAVTSRTPFSTL
+354 RGAVTSGTPFSTL
-367 LSQARKTVLASYA
+367 LSQSRETVLAAYA

-386 ERVVEALQVERSL
+386 ERVVEALRVERSL

-415 RSLAEALPGLAAR
+415 RSLAEALPGLSAR

-440 LSLTVLESAAGFTLT
+440 LSLTVIESAAGFTLT

-464 AGTVQRMLEHYVR
+464 AGTVQRLLEHYLR
-477 LLEHALRAPDT
+477 LLEHALRAPGT
-488 HVGALSL
+488 HVGALAL
-495 LSPSERQQLLFSFND
+495 LSDAERQQVLHSFND

-520 LVSLFE
+520 LVSLFLD
-526 AQVERTPEAL
+526 QVARTPDAP
-536 AVVAPDGSLT
+536 AVVAPEGTLS
-546 FRELAEQASRLAAH
+546 FRELAGHASRLASH
-560 LVAAGAR
+560 LSAAGAG

-575 LERSLDAVVSLLAIF
+575 LERSLDAVVSLLAIL

-619 VVSRPA
+619 VVSRPE
-625 LFSGA
+625 LFSGVA
-630 ELEVPL
+630 LDVPL
-636 VSPDMRGQEA
+636 VSPDARASEA
-646 VLSAPPPRARAED
+646 VPSAPLPRVRAES

-682 IVHAFASFDP
+682 IVHAFASFDS
-692 YYVTQPGDCWVACGS
+692 YYVTQPGDCWAACGS
-707 FSFDMHLEEV
+707 FTFDMHLEEV

-730 EVGPLGLARDI
+730 EVGPLGLGRDI

-747 HTVITPSSLS
+747 HTVLTPSSLT
-757 TALEEPGALDA
+757 TALEEPGALEA
-768 FRSMKMI
+768 FRSTKMI

-780 SIPEQLVQQL
+780 AIPEQLVQQL
-790 ALSRTSLINAYGPT
+790 ALTRTSLVNAYGPT

-809 VVAEQVRAGQPVRL
+809 VVADRVLPGQPVRL
-823 GKPLARS
+823 GRPLDRS
-830 RAYVLDALGQPV
+830 RAYVLDEHGQPV

-861 HGRPDLTAER
+861 RGRPDLTAER
-871 FVPDPFSGTPG
+871 FVPDPFSSTPG
-882 ARLYRTGDRVRWNP
+882 ARLYRTGDRVRWNE
-896 DGSLSFLGRSDFQ
+896 DGTLSFLGRTDFQ

-917 ELEEVEAALLRQSG
+917 ELEEVETALLRQSG
-931 VRQASVIT
+931 VRQAAVIS
-939 RGSGRDMRLEAFLV
+939 RGAGRDMRLEAFLV
-953 LENDSALAS
+953 LENEQALAS
-962 LRQSLARALPE
+962 LRQSLGRSLPE
-973 AMVPSRFHALSS
+973 AMVPSRFHALPS
-985 LPFTSSGKVDRKAL
+985 LPFTTSGKVDRKAL
-999 AALPTEAAEA
+999 AALPVEAPETLA
-1009 LSQGEPPRGPVEE
+1009 QGEPPRGPVEE
-1022 LLAQLFCQVLGVEAV
+1022 LLAQLFAQVLGVETV
-1037 RREDNFFHLGGHS
+1037 RREAHFFHLGGHS

-1072 LFSSPS
+1072 LFASPT
-1078 VAGLAHELSLLQGHG
+1078 VAGLAQELAQRQGHG
-1093 SVELPA
+1093 LAELPA

-1115 ERLWFIQQLQPDSSA
+1115 ERLWFIQQLQPGSSA

-1144 SLALK
+1144 SGALE

-1164 AVPSVEGTP
+1164 AVPSSEGNP
-1173 APRLLPLPEQVLHRE
+1173 APVLLPLPEQVLRHE
-1188 SLSELPDASSHLEA
+1188 SPSGLPEASS

-1210 SFDMAQGPLH
+1210 PFDMAQGPLY
-1220 RCWLW
+1220 RFWL
-1225 ELGPER
+1225 LKLAPER

-1245 LSLDILM
+1245 LSLDVLM
-1252 RELGQAYSA
+1252 RELGQAYSS
-1261 FLLHREPSLPP
+1261 FLLHQPPSLPAP
-1272 VRLDNS
+1272 GLDNS
-1278 SVALWLRSHPVLSR
+1278 SVALWLRSQPVLSR
-1292 EQSQLDFWKRQLS
+1292 EDSQLDYWKRQLS

-1323 SHQGGFRGYHPLPD
+1323 SHQGGFSGYHPLPA
-1337 SLSLA
+1337 SLSQSL
-1342 LRTFCRQHQ
+1342 LSFCRQHQ
-1351 ATPFMVLYSAFAAL
+1351 ATPFMVLYAAFASL

-1374 FCVGTPVSGRTHPST
+1374 LCVGTPVSGRTHPST
-1389 EDVVGLLLNTVVLRS
+1389 EGVVGLLLNTLVLRT
-1404 RLQPDASFSSLVA
+1404 RFQPGASFSSLLA
-1417 QVRSSTLEAIA
+1417 QIRSSTLEAIA

-1437 VSALGVERSPSHS
+1437 VSALGVERSTSHS

-1465 LAGAFPGIQS
+1465 LASAFPGLQA

-1483 NSPFDLTL
+1483 NSPFELTL

-1518 MLEHYVRLLEHAL
+1518 MLEHYLRLLEHAL
-1531 RAPDTHVGALSL
+1531 RAPGTPVSALDL
-1543 LSPSERQ
+1543 LSTAERQ
-1550 QLLFSFNDTERPFD
+1550 QVLHSFNDTERPFD

-1572 FEAQV
+1572 FLDQV
-1577 ERTPEALAVVAPD
+1577 ARTPDAPAVMAPE
-1590 GSLTFRELAEQ
+1590 GTLTFRELAER

-1606 AHLVAAGARP
+1606 SHLSAVGAGP
-1616 ESIVGLCLERSLESV
+1616 ESIVGLCLERSLDAV
-1631 VAPLAILMSGAACLP
+1631 VVPLAILMSGAGCLP

-1655 RASLLRQSGALLVIS
+1655 RAALLRQSGARLVVS
-1670 RPALFSGVELE
+1670 RPELFSGVALD
-1681 VPLLS
+1681 VPLVS
-1686 PDVRAQDVRV
+1686 PDAWAH
-1696 QEAVLSAPP
+1696 EPVLSVP
-1705 PRARADNLAYLLY
+1705 PRACAGNLAYLLY

-1725 PKGVGLSHLN
+1725 PKGVELTHCN
-1735 LVHAFASFDEHYATR
+1735 LVHAFAAFEPVYATR

-1755 SASTSPSFDVHL
+1755 AASTSPAFDVHL
-1767 EELFFCLTRG
+1767 EELFFSLTRG
-1777 ARLLLRDVGPLGLAR
+1777 ARIVLREIGPLGLAR

-1802 PITPSSLSTALEEPG
+1802 PITPSSLATALEEPG
-1817 ALEAFRSLSV
+1817 ALEAFRSLQV
-1827 LILGGEALPPQL
+1827 LILGGEALPEQL
-1839 VQQLALS
+1839 VQQLALT
-1846 RTRLLNMYGPTETT
+1846 RTSLLNMYGPAETT
-1860 LGIISERILLGQPI
+1860 LGIISERVLPGQPV
-1874 RLGKPLAR
+1874 RLGRPLAR
-1882 SRAYVLDALGQPV
+1882 SRAYVLDAHGQPV

-1903 YIGGLGLGRGYH
+1903 YIGGFGVGRGYR

-1947 NPDGSLSF
+1947 NEDGTLSF
-1955 LGRSDFQV
+1955 LGRTDFQV
-1963 KVRGVRIELE
+1963 KVRGVRVELE

-1979 LRQSGVRQAS
+1979 LRQSGVRQAA
-1989 VITRGSGRD
+1989 VIVRGAGRD
-1998 MRLEAFLVLEND
+1998 MRLEAFLVLENEP
-2010 SALASLRQSL
+2010 SLASLRQSL
-2020 ARALPE
+2020 GRALPE

-2031 RFHALSSLPFT
+2031 RFHVLPSLPT
-2042 SSGKVDRKA
+2042 TATGKVDRKA
-2051 LAALAVDS
+2051 LTALAVDP
-2059 GPTVMEGEAPRGH
+2059 GPSATQGEAPRGH
-2072 MEELLAQLF
+2072 AEELLAQLF
-2081 CQVLGVESVRREDN
+2081 GQVLGVETVFREDN

-2122 LTAFFSSPT
+2122 LTTLFASPT
-2131 VARLA
+2131 VAGLA
-2136 HELSLLQGHGS
+2136 QELAQRQGHGPAG
-2147 IELPAPTALPEG
+2147 LPAPTPLPAD

-2176 LQPDSSAY
+2176 LKPDSTAY

-2192 SGPLDSLAL
+2192 SGPLDSGAL
-2201 EQALRSLLARHPVLR
+2201 EQALRWLLSRHPVLR
-2216 LAVPSVDGTPAPRLL
+2216 LAVPSHDGTPAPVRL
-2231 PLPEQVLHHE
+2231 PLPEQVLRHE
-2241 SADALSGEP
+2241 WADEP
-2250 ESLNRWLREKA
+2250 SNAEALNRWLREKA
-2261 LEPFSMESG
+2261 LEPFDMAQG
-2270 PLYRFRLLRLGS
+2270 PLYRFWLLKLAP

-2291 HHLLVDGLSLDI
+2291 HHLLVDGLSLDV
-2303 LMRELGQAYSAFR
+2303 LMRELGQAYSSFLLH
-2316 QHREPSLPPVRLD
+2316 QPPSLPSPGLD

-2346 QSQLDFWKHQLS
+2346 DFQLDYWKRQLS

-2380 GFSGFHPLPSAL
+2380 GFSGYHPLPASL
-2392 SQSLLAFCRQHQATP
+2392 SQSLLSFCRQHQATP
-2407 FMVLYSA
+2407 FMVLYAA
-2414 FAALLHR
+2414 FASLLHR

-2439 PSSEDVVGLLL
+2439 PSTEGVVGLLL
-2450 NTVVLRSRLQPDA
+2450 NTLVLRTRFQPGA
-2463 SFSSL
+2463 SFSEFISH
-2468 VSDVRAS
+2468 VRAS

-2493 LGVERNTSHTP
+2493 LGVERSTSHTP
-2504 LFQVVFNLNRV
+2504 LFQAVFNLNRV
-2515 EHALADALP
+2515 EHSLAQALP
-2524 GLHARPLQPDALGS
+2524 GLQARALQPDTLGS
-2538 PFELSFVVTESDQG
+2538 PFELSFVVTESAQG
-2552 YTLACRYSTELFEAG
+2552 HTLACRYSTELFEAG
-2567 TIHRMLGHYQQL
+2567 TLQRLLGHYQQL
-2579 LAHALRVPDT
+2579 LTHALRSPGTPVS
-2589 RIDALSLLT
+2589 ALPLLT

-2606 VEWNE
+2606 VEWNQ
-2611 THVGSSADACLH
+2611 THAGTSTDACLPA
-2623 TLIEAQVARAPDVA
+2623 LIEAQVARAPDVA

-2673 GLGLE
+2673 GLCLE
-2678 RSVEMVVGVL
+2678 RSVEQVVGVL

-2699 LDPSAPK
+2699 FEPSTPQ
-2706 ERLAFMLRDS
+2706 ERLAFMLWDS

-2723 RRNLADSLSAPGV
+2723 REKLAHRLSAPDV
-2736 RMLCLDTHA
+2736 RLLCLDTDG
-2745 PELALEPESNPLP
+2745 PELAHEPESNPLP

-2786 SVVNLLAALEAA
+2786 SVVNLLAALDTA
-2798 VYAGT
+2798 VYAGS

-2846 MLSCIERYRLDVLD
+2846 MLSYIERYRLDVLD

-2865 LRLLLDEGLGARPE
+2865 LRLLLEEGLGARPG
-2879 SSPRRVLVGG
+2879 SAPRRVLVGG
-2889 EALSASTWAVLAH
+2889 EALSTSTWAVLAH
-2902 HPHIT
+2902 HPRIT

-2922 ACAASSRP
+2922 ACAASDRP
-2930 EGPSIGRPLRDVR
+2930 EGPTIGRPLRNVR

-2956 GVPGELFVGGAGLG
+2956 GVPGELFIGGAGLG
-2970 RGYQERPDL
+2970 RGYQERPEL

-2990 STPGARLYRTGDRV
+2990 ATPGARLYRTGDQV

-3042 AVSEASVVV
+3042 GVSEAAVVV
-3051 HEASPGD
+3051 HEASSGD
-3058 KRLVAFVVLGGAP
+3058 KRLVAFLVPRGEP
-3071 VPEDELRA
+3071 VPESELRA
-3079 WLRKSLPEYMVPAA
+3079 WLKQSLPDYMVPAA
-3093 LVPLERMP
+3093 LVPLERLP

-3106 KVDRKALAVL
+3106 KVDRKTLAALAVD
-3116 AANVGS
+3116 VGAS
-3122 AATDGES
+3122 ATEGEA

-3139 QLFCQVLGVETVRRE
+3139 QLFGQVLGVETVRRE
-3154 DDFFHLGGHSLTA
+3154 EDFFHLGGHSLTA
-3167 TRLVARVRQAFGVE
+3167 TRLVARVRQSFGVE

-3192 VAGLARELSSRQ
+3192 VAGLAREVARRQ
-3204 GHGSAELPAPTPRP
+3204 GHGTAGLPTPTPRP

-3251 EIEGPL
+3251 EVEGPL
-3257 QVDALE
+3257 QASALE
-3263 QALRWLLER
+3263 QALRWLLAR

-3281 SREGNPAPVLLPAP
+3281 SREGNPAPALLPVP
-3295 DRVLQLESLAEF
+3295 EQVLHQESLAGL
-3307 PEPGARLAER
+3307 PGTKERLAER
-3317 LRQEVDRPFDMARGP
+3317 LRAEVDRPFDMAQGP
-3332 LFRFWLWRLSS
+3332 LYRFWLWQLAP

-3354 LLVDGSSMGILL
+3354 LLVDGLSMGILL
-3366 RELGQAYSAFLQHQP
+3366 RELGQAYAAFLQQQP
-3381 PVLPAV
+3381 PTLPAPR
-3387 LLDNSDIASW
+3387 LDNSDVAAW
-3397 QRAPALLARE
+3397 QRTPALLARE
-3407 EAQLDYW
+3407 DSQLRYW
-3414 RRQLSDA
+3414 HSQLVDA

-3427 PTDKPRPSVLSDKGA
+3427 PTDKPRPSVLSDTGA
-3442 STSSFRLPDS
+3442 STPSLRLPDS
-3452 LSLALGALCRQHQ
+3452 LTQALGALCRQHQ
-3465 VTPFMVLHAAFSAL
+3465 VTPFMALHAAFCAL
-3479 LFRYSGQQDM
+3479 LLRYCGQQDV

-3494 VSGRTHPSSES
+3494 VSGRTHPSSEQ
-3505 VVGLFVNTVVLRS
+3505 VVGLFVNTLVLRS
-3518 HLHPD
+3518 QPRPD
-3523 ASFSSLLSQV
+3523 ASFSSLLAQV
-3533 RSTSLDAFAHQ
+3533 RATSLEAFAHQ
-3544 DVPFEKLINSLGVE
+3544 DVPLEKLISHLGVE
-3558 RSTSHSPLFQ
+3558 RSPNHSPLFQ
-3568 VMFDLNRAEH
+3568 VMFDLNRVEH
-3578 SLADALPGLQVHPLR
+3578 SLADALPGLQVRPLR

-3635 HYVRLLEHALRA
+3635 HYLRLLEHAVRA
-3647 PDTHVGALSLLSPS
+3647 PGTPVGALALLSPS
-3661 ERQQVLFSFNDTERP
+3661 ERQQVLYAFNDTERP
-3676 FDSEATLVSLFLAQA
+3676 FDSEATVVSLFLDQVA
-3691 ERTPDAPA
+3691 RTPDAPA
-3699 VVAPAGT
+3699 VVAPEGT
-3706 LTFRELAEQSSRLAA
+3706 LTFRELAEQSSRLAS
-3721 HLAAAGAR
+3721 HLSAAGAG
-3729 PESIIGL
+3729 PESVVGL

-3745 VSLLAIFMSGAG
+3745 VSLFAIFMSGAA

-3767 ARRAALL
+3767 PRRAALL
-3774 RQSGAHLVLSRP
+3774 RQSGARLVLSRP
-3786 VLFSGVELPVPL
+3786 TLFSGVALDVPL
-3798 VSPDVRAQEAVLASP
+3798 VSPDVRASEAVPSAP
-3813 PPRARA
+3813 PRRARA
-3819 ENLAYLLYTSGSTG
+3819 GNLAYLLYTSGSTG

-3839 LTHRN
+3839 ITHRN

-3895 PLGLGRDIVRHG
+3895 PLGLGRDLVRHG
-3907 ITHTVITPSSLATAL
+3907 ITHTVLTPSSLATAL
-3922 EEPDALAAFRSL
+3922 EEPGALEAFRSL

-3974 EHTLPERPVRLG
+3974 EFTPRDRPVRLG

-3993 IYVLDER
+3993 IYLLDER

-4030 AERFVPDPFSGTP
+4030 AERFVPDPFSGDP

-4052 RVRWNSDGSLSF
+4052 RVRWNADGSLSF
-4064 LGRSDFQVKVRG
+4064 LGRTDFQVKVRG

-4094 RQAAVITRGSGR
+4094 RQAAVIVRGAGR

-4112 FLVLENDSALA
+4112 FLVLENEQALA
-4123 SLRQSLARSLP
+4123 SLRQSLGRALP

-4143 ARTSLPFTSSG
+4143 ALSALPFTTSG

-4159 ALAALPVDAAPEAL
+4159 ALAALTVEAPEAPS
-4173 TQGEPPRGPV
+4173 QGEPPRGPV
-4183 EELLAQLFR
+4183 EELLAQLFG
-4192 QVLGVETV
+4192 QVLSVETV
-4200 SREDDFFH
+4200 CREDDFFH

-4230 LPLTTLFSSPSV
+4230 LPLTALFSSPTV
-4242 AGLAHALS
+4242 AGLAQELAQR
-4250 LLQGHGSAELPAPT
+4250 QGPGSAELPALT

-4282 FLQQLQPDSHAYH
+4282 FLQQLRPDSHAYH
-4295 IDGALEV
+4295 IEGAVEV
-4302 EGPLQID
+4302 EGPLQAG
-4309 ALEQALHWLLERHP
+4309 ALEQALRWLLARHP

-4330 AYEGQPLPRVLPVPD
+4330 AHEGHPLPHVLPVPEQ
-4345 RVLQQES
+4345 VLHQES
-4352 LAERPDASSR
+4352 LSGMPEAASR
-4362 LMARLRLEVDRP
+4362 LTARLRQEVDRP

-4382 FRFWL
+4382 YRFWL
-4387 WRLSPERH
+4387 WQLAPERH
-4395 ALLLVFHHLL
+4395 TLLLVFHHLL

-4420 AYSAFLQHQ
+4420 AYAAFLQQQ
-4429 PPILPAVL
+4429 PPALPAPR
-4437 LDNSDIASWQRA
+4437 LDNSDVAAWQRT
-4449 PALLAREEAQL
+4449 PALLAREDSQL
-4460 DYWRRQLSDAP
+4460 RYWHSQLQDAP

-4485 LSDKGAS
+4485 LSDSGAS
-4492 TSSFHLPESLSQA
+4492 TPSLRLPDSLTQA

-4519 VLHAAFSALLFRYC
+4519 ALHAAFCALLLRYS
-4533 GQQDLCVGVPVSG
+4533 GQQDVCVGVPVSG
-4546 RTHPSSESVVG
+4546 RTHPSSEQVVG
-4557 LFVNTVVLRSHLRSD
+4557 LFVNTLVLRSQPRPD
-4572 ASFSSLLS
+4572 ASFSSLLA
-4580 QVRSTSLDAFAHQ
+4580 QVRATSLEAFAHQ
-4593 DVPFEKLVSTLGVE
+4593 DVPLEKLISHLGVE
-4607 RSTSHSPLVQV
+4607 RSPSHSPLIQV
-4618 AFVWNRLGHAMA
+4618 AFVWNRIGHSMA

-4636 TTRAIELSSTASKF
+4636 ATRALELSSTASKF
-4650 DLALIVLENGPSLEI
+4650 DLALIVLENESSLEL

-4673 FEPGTVRRMQ
+4673 FEASTVQRML
-4683 EHYVRLLEHVLHAPD
+4683 EHYLRLLEHALRAPD
-4698 TRLDAL
+4698 TRLEAL
-4704 PLLSEPEREQVVRSF
+4704 PLLSGPEREHVVRSF
-4719 NETWRPFDTEATHA
+4719 NDTWSPFETGATYA
-4733 SLFQAQAA
+4733 SLFQAQVARA
-4741 STPEALALS
+4741 PEAPALS
-4750 ARDGTF
+4750 ARDGAL
-4756 TYRQLDERATA
+4756 TYGQLDERATA
-4767 LAHHLAALGAGPES
+4767 LAHQLAALGAGPES
-4781 VIGVCLERSSE
+4781 VIGVCLERTSE

-4805 AYLPLEV
+4805 AYLPLEL
-4812 AHPASRRTALLRSAG
+4812 AHPASRRAALLRSAG
-4827 ARWVVARPESFPE
+4827 ARLVVARPESFPE
-4840 PLEGLTR
+4840 PVEGLTC
-4847 VAPDARGASAP
+4847 VAPEARGATAP

-4955 LLATPSVITA
+4955 LLATPSVLTA
-4965 ALEEPEAPDAF
+4965 ALEEPEAPEAL
-4976 RQLTHL
+4976 RVLAYL
-4982 QLGGEAPPESLV
+4982 QLGGEAPSEALV

-5010 SENTC
+5010 GENTC
-5015 FTTLSPLVP
+5015 FTTLAPLRP
-5024 GVPIRLGRPLDR
+5024 GAPIRLGRPLER

-5061 EGLSRGYQG
+5061 EGLARGYHG
-5070 RPALTA
+5070 RPGLTA

-5082 PFSGT
+5082 AFSGT

-5100 WNDDGT
+5100 WNEDGT
-5106 LGFLGRTD
+5106 LSFQGRTD

-5135 QPGVRQAVVLARPH
+5135 LPGVRQAAVLARPH
-5149 GRELRLEGFVAFAD
+5149 GKELRLEGFIAHAD
-5163 DTALTGEALRQ
+5163 SPSGETLRQ
-5174 ALAAVLP
+5174 ALASVLP

-5188 LTVLSTLPLTPN
+5188 LTVLPSLPLTAN

-5211 PMEAPEAL
+5211 PVEAPEA
-5219 PQGEPPRGPVEE
+5219 PSQGEPPRGPVEE

-5236 FCQVLGVE
+5236 FSQVLGVE

-5250 DFFHL
+5250 GFFHL

-5268 VRQSFGV
+5268 VRQAFGV

-5300 RKTERLLPPTG
+5300 RKAERLLPPEG
-5311 ERPSRVPASLVQERL
+5311 ERPTSVPASLVQERL

-5333 EAPPFVV
+5333 EAPPYVV
-5340 LLASVLEGAL
+5340 MIASVLEGAL
-5350 DADALETALAAV
+5350 EADALEAALEAV
-5362 VERNETLRTTFLLQ
+5362 VERNETLRSTFALR
-5376 GETLFAQVNAETRPR
+5376 GETLFAQVEPAARPR
-5391 LSRMDLSHLPP
+5391 LLRTDLSHLPP
-5402 EESLSVA
+5402 EESLAVA

-5414 RHGRQHFDL
+5414 RHGRQHFDV

-5429 RFELLQMNA
+5429 RFELLRLDEA
-5438 EGTRHVLIASL
+5438 GTRHVLIAAL

-5463 DELATAYRATLAG
+5463 GELTEAYRATLAG
-5476 QSPALPPAVV
+5476 QSPALQPAPV
-5486 QYSDFARWQRA
+5486 QYSDFARWQRG
-5497 PEHLR
+5497 PEHLH
-5502 QLEESLESWKQAL
+5502 QVEASLESWKQAL
-5515 ANAPPVLDLPLDFP
+5515 AHAPPVLDLPLDFP
-5529 RRAPALNANMR
+5529 RRAPALNANMH
-5540 PVRLTLR
+5540 PVRLTLD
-5547 AEHVTALKA
+5547 AGSVAALKA

-5565 FTALLALTQA
+5565 FTAMLALMQA
-5575 WLHRLSAQEHVVV
+5575 WLHRLSGQEHVVV

-5607 ANVLPL
+5607 TNVLPL
-5613 CTDVSGNPS
+5613 CTDVSGEPS
-5622 FRTLLK
+5622 FRALLK
-5628 RSRDVVLH
+5628 RARDVVLH
-5636 ATTHQEVP
+5636 ATTHQEIP

-5650 AVQPDADRTA
+5650 VAWPDADRTA
-5660 PPLAQALLMLDT
+5660 PPLAQALLLLDT
-5672 FSAPGFAGLAMS
+5672 FTTPHFAGLALS
-5684 DLEGEGIIPAYDVV
+5684 DLAGEGIIPAYDVV
-5698 VHLLEKTGGTLECT
+5698 VHLLEKAGGMECT

-5724 AERMSGAFEQLL
+5724 AERMSGAFEQLF
-5736 SEVVRAPDAP
+5736 SEVLRAPDAP
-5746 LSRLS
+5746 LSRLA
-5751 LLSPSQRAQVLES
+5751 LLSARQRQQVLEA
-5764 LDGGTHQV
+5764 LDGGTQPV
-5772 PAGACV
+5772 PDGACI

-5790 DAPAVAHGPLTWS
+5790 EAPAVAHGPTTWS

-5812 LLASRLVAQG
+5812 LLASRLVARG
-5822 LRPEERVGVVMEP
+5822 LGREERVGVVMEP

-5846 LKAGGAYVPL
+5846 LKAGCAYVPL

-5869 ERAGVKRLW
+5869 ERAGARMLW
-5878 VDAALKEAHEG
+5878 VDEALRQAHEG
-5889 LVPLVEVPPQPEQLA
+5889 LVPLVEVPPQPGQVP
-5904 GESGPGPRAVPDSQL
+5904 GELGPGPRTVSSTQL

-5936 VEHRSVVNHNLAIAV
+5936 VEHRSVVNHNLAIAS

-5985 VVMRNGLLPAHAL
+5985 VVMRNGLVPAHTL
-5998 TPYLEQ
+5998 TPSLEQ
-6004 EDITVISLP
+6004 EDITIISLP
-6013 PTYIEEWIRQMDALG
+6013 PTYIEEWVRQMDALG
-6028 QRVPARLHLLA
+6028 QRVPTRLRLLA

-6048 TYEGWLR
+6048 TYEAWLR

-6086 VGTAATFPIGRPIPR
+6086 LGTDVTFPIGRPIPR
-6101 VRIYLLDEYLEP
+6101 VRFYLLDERLEP

-6129 SRGYLGAPE
+6129 SRGYLGAPD

-6143 FVPDPFA
+6143 FLPDPFA

-6160 GDLARMQSDGRLR
+6160 GDLARLQPDGRLR

-6185 GFRVELS
+6185 GFRIELS

-6198 RRFPEVEEA
+6198 RRFPEVTEA
-6207 VVLARTSAAGLQQL
+6207 VVLARTSETGLQQL

-6226 APTSVRADALRAH
+6226 APTSVKADALRAH

-6256 ERLPV
+6256 EQLPI
-6261 NNNGKVDRQA
+6261 NNNGKVDRRA
-6271 LPSPESV
+6271 LPSPESA
-6278 PTTEPENAE
+6278 PAGQPETPVAARE
-6287 AMQEMAFRSTL
+6287 LAFRSTL
-6298 EMRLQRLWSELLHQP
+6298 EMRLQRLWSEVLHRP
-6313 DVGPEDDFF
+6313 EVGPEDDFF
-6322 QLGGDSL
+6322 LLGGDSL
-6329 LAMRMLGRMEE
+6329 LAMRLLGRMEE
-6340 EFGMPVPLATLFQTP
+6340 EFGMPVPLATLFQSP
-6355 VLKDTADALQELLA
+6355 VLKDAADALGELLA

-6376 VVRLHG
+6376 VVHLHG
-6382 PDVPADAPALFLF
+6382 PDVPADAPAIFLF

-6404 YRHLTP
+6404 YRQLTP

-6425 TISQRTFATFAERIE
+6425 TLSSRTFATFAERIE

-6451 HGPYRLLGYSFGGYP
+6451 QGPYRLLGHSFGGYP

-6478 ERVELLAMIDTITT
+6478 ERVELLAMIDTIT
-6492 DIMKEVEPVR
+6492 DHVMKEVEPVQ
-6502 LAPELGI
+6502 LAPDLGI
-6509 ATMFE
+6509 AKMFE
-6514 VMDANLE
+6514 VLSEELE
-6521 RELAPLSQEARWEH
+6521 RELAPLPQDERWER
-6535 VAARARERGAVAA
+6535 VAARARDTGAVAA
-6548 HFTGKDLARMSRMI
+6548 HFTGKDLARLSRML
-6562 DEVLPPQISGWPVPR
+6562 ELLPPQIPSWPVPE
-6577 LEHARLLFFRASST
+6577 LPHARLRFFRASNT
-6591 PTKDET
+6591 PTPDPT
-6597 LGWSQYV
+6597 LGWSRYV
-6604 PRERIELVVLPGG
+6604 PRERIDVVVLPGG

-6623 QPGVRELVSR
+6623 QPGVRDFVDR
-6633 LLAALG
+6633 LFTLLGAQEERAAG